1 MTFSFTSEPL
11 LASVP
16 FPWQVNHEVELK
28 SSFQLLAYRQLFDCN
43 FQNSYVEFNRRQANG
58 VAHELARVAPS
69 HASSHVYDDVPSCIR
84 DLIISPK
91 SFLSFPTIVGDAKDP
106 INYKP
111 VCKNTRVPKVK
122 SKTAA
127 SEIESLRSFRDFL
140 LCSSHSNFNIP
151 VFPISNSMD
160 TVRSLKI
167 KTSTCKRLVKELHSY
182 EKEVEREA
190 AKTADMKNKGADPY
204 DLKQQENVLGESR
217 MMIPDCRKRL
227 EAALEDLKGI
237 LAELL
242 NETDKKESPEI
253 DEARN
258 TIVEVEKVFE
268 TIEA

>member
-1 MTFSFTSEPL
+1 
-11 LASVP
+11 
-16 FPWQVNHEVELK
+16 
-28 SSFQLLAYRQLFDCN
+28 
-43 FQNSYVEFNRRQANG
+43 
-58 VAHELARVAPS
+58 
-69 HASSHVYDDVPSCIR
+69 
-84 DLIISPK
+84 
-91 SFLSFPTIVGDAKDP
+91 
-106 INYKP
+106 
-111 VCKNTRVPKVK
+111 
-122 SKTAA
+122 
-127 SEIESLRSFRDFL
+127 
-140 LCSSHSNFNIP
+140 
-151 VFPISNSMD
+151 MD